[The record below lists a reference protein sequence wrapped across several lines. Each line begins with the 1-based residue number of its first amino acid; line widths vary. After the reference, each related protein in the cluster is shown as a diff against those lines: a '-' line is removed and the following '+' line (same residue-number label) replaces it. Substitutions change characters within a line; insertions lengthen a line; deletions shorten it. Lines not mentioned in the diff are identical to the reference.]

1 MESSTP
7 PKHKLLDL
15 FRRNSSEGS
24 LPREEGRSPRS
35 VRGRSVETTPRL
47 VRESPRSRE
56 LSAESTP
63 RSRTSSPR
71 SGESTPTRAAK
82 KESPRNVLQNVVLKI
97 KKEHEIETPHQ
108 TFEPLGKITDEHGR
122 PLGDHHYELF
132 EYATTGNFN
141 KVKEILELKD
151 YTAADLEIISQMAAD
166 RGYYDIAEHL
176 SLLDVPP

>member
-1 MESSTP
+1 M
-7 PKHKLLDL
+7 
-15 FRRNSSEGS
+15 
-24 LPREEGRSPRS
+24 
-35 VRGRSVETTPRL
+35 
-47 VRESPRSRE
+47 
-56 LSAESTP
+56 
-63 RSRTSSPR
+63 
-71 SGESTPTRAAK
+71 
-82 KESPRNVLQNVVLKI
+82 KI
-97 KKEHEIETPHQ
+97 KKEQTSPQ